1 MLGAKMK
8 NNLPIMMK
16 AEEIG
21 RAVAYAINLPH
32 EVAINEINLSA
43 IGWPEM

>member
-1 MLGAKMK
+1 MTNKMK
-8 NNLPIMMK
+8 NKLPIMMEK
-16 AEEIG
+16 EEIG